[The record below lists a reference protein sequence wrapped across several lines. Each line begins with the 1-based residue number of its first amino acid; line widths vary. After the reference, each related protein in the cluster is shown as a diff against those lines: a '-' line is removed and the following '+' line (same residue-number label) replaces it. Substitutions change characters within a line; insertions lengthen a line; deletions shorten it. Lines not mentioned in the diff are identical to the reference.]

1 MAQTALQELKEAYMF
16 IEGEEYIQIVLKKE
30 EWADLLKKEARIIMD
45 SYEQG
50 VEDENERVLAESIPS
65 HNPSFRSALD
75 YYNEEYNQD
84 K

>member
-16 IEGEEYIQIVLKKE
+16 TEGEEYVQIVLKKE

-50 VEDENERVLAESIPS
+50 VEDENERALAEHIPGHS
-65 HNPSFRSALD
+65 PSFKCALD
-75 YYNEEYNQD
+75 YYNQEYNQN

>member
-16 IEGEEYIQIVLKKE
+16 TEGEEYVQIVLKKE
-30 EWADLLKKEARIIMD
+30 EWVKLLKKEARIIMD

-50 VEDENERVLAESIPS
+50 VEDENERALAEHIPS
-65 HNPSFRSALD
+65 HSPSFKSALD
-75 YYNEEYNQD
+75 YYNQEYNQN